1 MSAFQSAIALEHI
14 NPTLGSAPTS
24 FAAQIP
30 DGWQQGR
37 GAFGGL
43 SLGLLTHALIASEP
57 EASRTLRALTGDICG
72 PVLPGS
78 ATITVETLRR
88 GNNLSNLDAR
98 LYQDSAVQAR
108 ASAVMSAMR
117 KVDVAPHSPAA
128 PTMVDWK
135 TCTPIAD
142 KPGFFPPFTQHY
154 EYWNHGP
161 LPFSGHADAR
171 IDGFVRERNR
181 TDALDAPAV
190 IALLD
195 SYWPALFSRET
206 QPRLIATVTF
216 SAELFV
222 DPSTIPGNEPLRY
235 RSHVIALQQGYFLE
249 HRELWHGQTL
259 VAMNQQTVA
268 VLK

>member
-1 MSAFQSAIALEHI
+1 MAPMSAFETATALERI
-14 NPTLGSAPTS
+14 NSTT

-43 SLGLLTHALIASEP
+43 TLGLLARALVASEP
-57 EASRTLRALTGDICG
+57 DAARSMRALTGDICG
-72 PVLPGS
+72 PVLPGG
-78 ATITVETLRR
+78 ATISVDTLRR

-98 LYQDSAVQAR
+98 LHQDSAVQAR
-108 ASAVMSAMR
+108 ASAVLSATR
-117 KVDVAPHSPAA
+117 KVDVASHSPVA
-128 PTMVDWK
+128 PDTVDWR
-135 TCTPIAD
+135 TCAPIAD

-161 LPFSGHADAR
+161 LPFSGHHEAR
-171 IDGFVRERNR
+171 IDGFVRERGR
-181 TDALDAPAV
+181 TAALDAPSA

-222 DPSTIPGNEPLRY
+222 DPATIPGDEPLRY
-235 RSHVIALQQGYFLE
+235 RSHVIALQHGYFLE
-249 HRELWHGQTL
+249 HRELWHQQTL